1 MPEPVPPVPVHR
13 DRYVR
18 AALWLWAVLIL
29 CFIAILAF
37 VIHLLREPNR
47 QARELR
53 VNDDEVSTAKLHR
66 AVSDF
71 TAAYGRLPFPPDAPE
86 RADRFLSIQES
97 MQVLRALRGGEPL
110 VNPRAQVFLDS
121 PLVEAD
127 GRMADLHNRQYMF
140 LFDFDGDGRIVFGA
154 HTVAT
159 RVLVFSFGANGRPDR
174 DGPGDDVVNGGW

>member
-1 MPEPVPPVPVHR
+1 VPDVAPPVPVHR

-47 QARELR
+47 QAREMR

-66 AVSDF
+66 AVMEF

-86 RADRFLSIQES
+86 RTDRFLSVQES
-97 MQVLRALRGGEPL
+97 MQVMRALRGGESL
-110 VNPRAQVFLDS
+110 VNPRAQPFLES
-121 PLVEAD
+121 PLVEPD
-127 GRMADLHNRQYMF
+127 GRMVDLYNRQYMF
-140 LFDFDGDGRIVFGA
+140 LFDFDGDGRIEFGSHSVPSRA
-154 HTVAT
+154 
-159 RVLVFSFGANGRPDR
+159 LVFSFGANGQPDR
-174 DGPGDDVVNGGW
+174 VDPGDDILNGGW